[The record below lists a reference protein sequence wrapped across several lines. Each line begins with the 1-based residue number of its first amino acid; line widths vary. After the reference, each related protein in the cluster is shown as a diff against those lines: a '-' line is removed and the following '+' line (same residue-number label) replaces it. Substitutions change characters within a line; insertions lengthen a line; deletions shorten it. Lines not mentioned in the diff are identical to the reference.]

1 MCLNVTLTTV
11 DDICMICHKKINEY
25 DNNIKCSVCHKK
37 VHTRCNM
44 LNKKDLRLMS
54 DRDIHLF
61 MCLICLKETIP
72 FTELENTDFNRLII
86 NGDNFKYS
94 YKNPQST
101 PIQQLM
107 FDRINN
113 WVNEVNLTN
122 HDETSENNNID
133 CNYVNI
139 DEFKDLNRN
148 SN

>member
-1 MCLNVTLTTV
+1 
-11 DDICMICHKKINEY
+11 
-25 DNNIKCSVCHKK
+25 
-37 VHTRCNM
+37 
-44 LNKKDLRLMS
+44 MS
-54 DRDIHLF
+54 DDRDIHLF

-72 FTELENTDFNRLII
+72 FTELENTDLNWLII

-94 YKNPQST
+94 YKNHQST

-107 FDRINN
+107 FRINN

-133 CNYVNI
+133 YNYVNI

-148 SN
+148 SNESFSILHLNIHSLQLHIDELRTFLAMINFKFDYHSIWNETTKWTMS